1 MNDREESKMEAK
13 RKDRELYEKVM
24 QENAKANAAEEEKN
38 NKFVESQV
46 SQQICPRPD

>member
-24 QENAKANAAEEEKN
+24 QENAKANAAEEDSALSASPLCYEL
-38 NKFVESQV
+38 E
-46 SQQICPRPD
+46 RAG